1 MADLMSGISFLS
13 KVYFQIKR
21 KTSRGQISAFTPLVL
36 PLAISIIA
44 VVARLMPGS
53 RTIDDSYITFR
64 YARNILAGNGFVYNP
79 GEHVLGTTTPLYTL
93 LLAGMGAFNGS
104 TAAPFPQIAMAINAV
119 ADAITCLLLLK
130 LGRRFGSQLAGLG
143 AALVWAIAPYSVT
156 FAIGGLETSVYV
168 LLLVTTVVTYLE
180 ERYSLAAVTAGLSI
194 LTRPDALLLVGPL
207 ALDRVVQIWRSPRPN
222 SLAAPSSNNVGRASA
237 KGASFKQNLYKEVIP
252 FGIPL
257 LVWFL
262 FATLYFGSP
271 FPHSVAAK
279 SLAYRLGPIEGLI
292 RFIQHYATP
301 FMGHLT
307 FGNRWIGIGLVLYPF
322 LYLLGSVKV
331 FRSDARTWPALIYPW
346 LYLAAFSIA
355 NPLIFR
361 WYLTPPLPVYMLII
375 LVGGERVIGDL
386 LRLGRETSPIYVGE
400 NNLVIE
406 GDNRLGQETLPIQ
419 DEGKRPAI
427 EGDKGLGRETSPD
440 LGWRETSPIQVKETS
455 PEPNWRETWS
465 DPGSREAHRRG
476 SRYAGPI
483 EGKSRRTNLFK
494 AVAIFFLI
502 LLPLGL
508 IARDWKIQPDHGLQ
522 SPAPEMAWYKL
533 ELLYGE
539 AAEIL
544 QPLIRPGEVL
554 AAGDVGVLGYETNA
568 RILDTVGLNSAQ
580 SLKYYP
586 TNPDYYVTNYAIP
599 PDLILDNRPD
609 FIVILEVYGR
619 KGLLKDPRFRND
631 YRQIAKLPTDIYG
644 SDGML
649 IFERA
654 DQASR

>member
-1 MADLMSGISFLS
+1 LS
-13 KVYFQIKR
+13 TI
-21 KTSRGQISAFTPLVL
+21 L
-36 PLAISIIA
+36 PLAVFVIAFAARII
-44 VVARLMPGS
+44 PGP

-93 LLAGMGAFNGS
+93 LLATTGAITGG
-104 TAAPFPQIAMAINAV
+104 TGAPFQQIAMAINAL

-130 LGRRFGSQLAGLG
+130 LGRRFGSEFAGVG
-143 AALVWAIAPYSVT
+143 AAVVWSIAPYSVT

-168 LLLVTTVVTYLE
+168 LLLITAVVTYLE
-180 ERYSLAAVTAGLSI
+180 ERYSLAAVTGALSI

-207 ALDRVVQIWRSPRPN
+207 ALDRMVQTWRSTGPD
-222 SLAAPSSNNVGRASA
+222 SLTRLTPDNTSHAEA
-237 KGASFKQNLYKEVIP
+237 KGARFKQILNGEVIP
-252 FGIPL
+252 FGAPL
-257 LVWFL
+257 LIWFS

-279 SLAYRLGPIEGLI
+279 SLAYRLGPTEGLV
-292 RFIQHYATP
+292 RLIQHYATP
-301 FMGHLT
+301 FMGNLT
-307 FGNRWIGIGLVLYPF
+307 FGNCWIGIGLVLYPF
-322 LYLLGSVKV
+322 LYLLGSMKV
-331 FRSDARTWPALIYPW
+331 FRSEARAWPMLVYPW
-346 LYLAAFSIA
+346 LYLAAFAIA
-355 NPLIFR
+355 NPLVFR

-375 LVGGERVIGDL
+375 LVGGERMIGDL
-386 LRLGRETSPIYVGE
+386 MRLGRETSPIQVE
-400 NNLVIE
+400 
-406 GDNRLGQETLPIQ
+406 
-419 DEGKRPAI
+419 
-427 EGDKGLGRETSPD
+427 ETS
-440 LGWRETSPIQVKETS
+440 
-455 PEPNWRETWS
+455 S

-476 SRYAGPI
+476 SGYAGPV
-483 EGKSRRTNLFK
+483 EAKSRRMYLSRALTSL
-494 AVAIFFLI
+494 FLI

-508 IARDWKIQPDHGLQ
+508 IVRDWRIQPNHGLQ
-522 SPAPEMAWYKL
+522 LPAPEMAWYKL

-539 AAEIL
+539 AAEVL
-544 QPLIRPGEVL
+544 KPLIRPGEVL
-554 AAGDVGVLGYETNA
+554 AAGDVGVLGFKTNA
-568 RILDTVGLNSAQ
+568 RILDTVGLNSGQ

-619 KGLLKDPRFRND
+619 KGLLKDPRFQND